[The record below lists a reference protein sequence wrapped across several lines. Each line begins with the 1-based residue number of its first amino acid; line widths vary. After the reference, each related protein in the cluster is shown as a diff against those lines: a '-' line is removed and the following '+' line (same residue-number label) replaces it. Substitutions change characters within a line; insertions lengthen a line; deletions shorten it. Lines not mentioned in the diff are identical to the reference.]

1 MGFQLLP
8 PSKRPTIDKDPD
20 ASLRY
25 GIDVAGLLQAGDSLA
40 SAAVQGTPVG
50 VTAGSASYSGTV
62 ISVRVSGGVVGDV
75 GSVTL
80 RWTTTQG
87 DTDERTLY
95 FNVLQR

>member
-1 MGFQLLP
+1 MSFRLLP
-8 PSKRPTIDKDPD
+8 PEMRPTIDKDPS

-25 GIDVAGLLQAGDSLA
+25 SIDVVDLLEPGDSLA
-40 SAAVQGTPVG
+40 SAAVQGTPVD

-62 ISVRVSGGVVGDV
+62 ISVRVSGGVVGQV

>member
-8 PSKRPTIDKDPD
+8 PHKRPTIDKDPS

-25 GIDVAGLLQAGDSLA
+25 NLDVAELLEEGDTLA
-40 SAAVQGTPVG
+40 TAVVQGTPVD
-50 VTAGSASYSGTV
+50 VTAGPVGFVGSV
-62 ISVRVSGGVVGDV
+62 ITVRVSGGTAGQV

-80 RWTTTQG
+80 RWTTAQG

-95 FNVLQR
+95 FNVVER

>member
-1 MGFQLLP
+1 MSFRLLP
-8 PSKRPTIDKDPD
+8 PDKRPTIDKDPE

-40 SAAVQGTPVG
+40 SASVQGTPTG
-50 VTAGSASYSGTV
+50 VTAGSATYSGTV
-62 ISVRVSGGVVGDV
+62 ISVRVSGGTAGQV